1 MNHTPTILKL
11 IAFCFTLFVF
21 TSYRCSD
28 ESATDTPKVIL
39 KKEIKF
45 DTISLAI
52 VGDLMCHSQQYKMA
66 KTDSGYDLNPTFA
79 PVKKYLADADFTLGN
94 LETVTAGAAANF
106 TGFPMFNTP
115 VEYLDALKNAGFD
128 VLTNSNNH
136 SLDRGFMGVEKT
148 INELDKRGL
157 LHTGT
162 ARTAAERNT
171 PLILKKNNTKL
182 GVLAYTYGTNG
193 IPIPKGKDFCVN
205 LIDTLK
211 IKADIQNS
219 KKSGADVVMV
229 FVHWGN
235 EYQRYPS
242 DSQKMVA
249 NYIHKN
255 GGLLV
260 FGSHPHVLQPTNV
273 KSPDYKEGFTI
284 YSMGNFVSS
293 QRKKYTDC
301 GIIVKMKLIKNIATG
316 EVTISSTNFVP
327 TYVSTHKG
335 FRILPVFDALE
346 AINAKDPTHP
356 SYTHSISEQARIKEV
371 WGETTK
377 HMTYEKAGFTVLEK

>member
-1 MNHTPTILKL
+1 
-11 IAFCFTLFVF
+11 
-21 TSYRCSD
+21 
-28 ESATDTPKVIL
+28 
-39 KKEIKF
+39 
-45 DTISLAI
+45 
-52 VGDLMCHSQQYKMA
+52 MA
-66 KTDSGYDLNPTFA
+66 KTDSGYDFNPTFA
-79 PVKKYLADADFTLGN
+79 PVKKYLSDADFTLGN

-148 INELDKRGL
+148 IVELDKRGL

-211 IKADIQNS
+211 IKTDIQNS

-249 NYIHKN
+249 DYIHKN

-273 KSPDYKEGFTI
+273 KSPDYKDGFTI

-293 QRKKYTDC
+293 QRKQYTDC
-301 GIIVKMKLIKNIATG
+301 GIIVKMKLIKNIASG

-346 AINAKDPTHP
+346 AINAKDLAHP
-356 SYTHSISEQARIKEV
+356 AYTNSLSEQARIKEV

-377 HMTYEKAGFTVLEK
+377 HMTHEKAGFKVLEK

>member
-1 MNHTPTILKL
+1 MKHTPTILKL
-11 IAFCFTLFVF
+11 IAFCFSLFVF

-28 ESATDTPKVIL
+28 ESATDTPKAIT

-45 DTISLAI
+45 DTVSLAI

-66 KTDSGYDLNPTFA
+66 KTDSGYDFNPTFA

-136 SLDRGFMGVEKT
+136 SLDRGFVGVEKT
-148 INELDKRGL
+148 IVELDKRGL

-211 IKADIQNS
+211 IKTDIQNS

-249 NYIHKN
+249 DYIHKN

-273 KSPDYKEGFTI
+273 KSPDYEGGFTI

-293 QRKKYTDC
+293 QRKQYTDC

-346 AINAKDPTHP
+346 AINAKNITHP
-356 SYTHSISEQARIKEV
+356 SYTHSLSEQARIKEV

-377 HMTYEKAGFTVLEK
+377 HMTYEKAGFRVLDK

>member
-1 MNHTPTILKL
+1 MKHTPTIIKL
-11 IAFCFTLFVF
+11 IAFCFSLFVF

-28 ESATDTPKVIL
+28 ESANDTPKAII

-45 DTISLAI
+45 DTVSLAI

-66 KTDSGYDLNPTFA
+66 KTDSGYDFNPTFA
-79 PVKKYLADADFTLGN
+79 PVKKYLSDADFTLGN

-148 INELDKRGL
+148 IVELDKRGL

-211 IKADIQNS
+211 IKTDIQNS

-249 NYIHKN
+249 DYIHKN

-273 KSPDYKEGFTI
+273 KSPDYERGFTI

-293 QRKKYTDC
+293 QRKQYTDC

-346 AINAKDPTHP
+346 AINAKNITHP
-356 SYTHSISEQARIKEV
+356 SYTHSLSEQARIKEV

-377 HMTYEKAGFTVLEK
+377 HMTHEKAGFVVLEK

>member
-1 MNHTPTILKL
+1 MKHTPTILKL
-11 IAFCFTLFVF
+11 IAFCFSLFVF

-28 ESATDTPKVIL
+28 VSANETSKVII

-66 KTDSGYDLNPTFA
+66 KTDSGYDFNPTFA

-148 INELDKRGL
+148 IVELDKRGL

-162 ARTAAERNT
+162 ARTAAERNI

-211 IKADIQNS
+211 IKTDIQNS

-249 NYIHKN
+249 DYIHKN

-273 KSPDYKEGFTI
+273 KSPDYKDGFTI

-293 QRKKYTDC
+293 QRKQYIDC
-301 GIIVKMKLIKNIATG
+301 GIIVKMKLIKNIASG

-346 AINAKDPTHP
+346 AINAKDLAHP
-356 SYTHSISEQARIKEV
+356 AYTNSLSEQARIKEV

-377 HMTYEKAGFTVLEK
+377 HMTHEKAGFTVLEK

>member
-1 MNHTPTILKL
+1 MKHTPTILKL
-11 IAFCFTLFVF
+11 IAFCFSLFVF

-28 ESATDTPKVIL
+28 ESANVTSKVII

-66 KTDSGYDLNPTFA
+66 KTDSGYDFNPTFA

-148 INELDKRGL
+148 IIELDKRGL

-211 IKADIQNS
+211 IKTDIQNS

-242 DSQKMVA
+242 DSQKMVDD
-249 NYIHKN
+249 YIHKN

-273 KSPDYKEGFTI
+273 KSPDYKDGFTI

-293 QRKKYTDC
+293 QRKQYTDC
-301 GIIVKMKLIKNIATG
+301 GIIVKMKLIKNIASG

-346 AINAKDPTHP
+346 AINSKDLTHP
-356 SYTHSISEQARIKEV
+356 SYTNSVSEQARIKEV

-377 HMTYEKAGFTVLEK
+377 HMTYEKAGFRVLEK

>member
-1 MNHTPTILKL
+1 MKHTPTILKL
-11 IAFCFTLFVF
+11 IAFCFSLFVF

-28 ESATDTPKVIL
+28 VSANETSKVII

-66 KTDSGYDLNPTFA
+66 KTDSGYDFNPTFA

-115 VEYLDALKNAGFD
+115 VQYLDALKNAGFN

-136 SLDRGFMGVEKT
+136 SLDRGFLGIERT
-148 INELDKRGL
+148 IAELDQRGF

-162 ARTAAERNT
+162 ARSSTERNT

-193 IPIPKGKDFCVN
+193 IPIPAGKGFCVN
-205 LIDTLK
+205 VIDTLQ
-211 IKADIQNS
+211 IKKDIENS
-219 KKSGADVVMV
+219 KKAGADVVMV

-235 EYQRYPS
+235 EYQRYAS
-242 DSQKMVA
+242 DAQKMVE

-255 GGLLV
+255 GALLV
-260 FGSHPHVLQPTNV
+260 FGSHPHVLQPTYV
-273 KSPDYKEGFTI
+273 KSNDLKAGFTI
-284 YSMGNFVSS
+284 FSMGNFVSS
-293 QRKKYTDC
+293 QRKQFTDS
-301 GIIVKMKLIKNIATG
+301 GIIIKMKLLKNVTTG
-316 EVTISSTNFVP
+316 EVSILSSNFIP

-335 FRILPVFDALE
+335 FRILPVRDALE
-346 AINAKDPTHP
+346 SIKNKDVNHLT
-356 SYTHSISEQARIKEV
+356 YTSSLSEQARLQAV

-377 HMTYEKAGFTVLEK
+377 HMTNEKVGFTVLEK

>member
-1 MNHTPTILKL
+1 MKHSSTLFKL
-11 IAFCFTLFVF
+11 LAFSFALFVF
-21 TSYRCSD
+21 TSYRCSEKSSSD
-28 ESATDTPKVIL
+28 SPKVIQ
-39 KKEIKF
+39 KKVVAY
-45 DTISLAI
+45 DTVSLAV

-66 KTDSGYDLNPTFA
+66 KTDSGYDFNPTFA
-79 PVKKYLADADFTLGN
+79 PIKKYLANADFTLGN
-94 LETVTAGAAANF
+94 LETVTAGAASNF

-128 VLTNSNNH
+128 VLTNANNH
-136 SLDRGFMGVEKT
+136 SLDRGFVGVEKT
-148 INELDKRGL
+148 IMELDKRGL

-162 ARTAAERNT
+162 ARSAEERNT
-171 PLILKKNNTKL
+171 PLILKKNNMKL

-193 IPIPKGKDFCVN
+193 IPIPAGKGFCVN

-211 IKADIQNS
+211 IKADIQNT
-219 KKSGADVVMV
+219 KKAGADVVMV

-235 EYQRYPS
+235 EYQRQPS

-249 NYIHKN
+249 DFIHKN

-273 KSPDYKEGFTI
+273 KSPDYKQGFTI
-284 YSMGNFVSS
+284 FSMGNFVSS
-293 QRKKYTDC
+293 QRKQYTDC
-301 GIIVKMKLIKNIATG
+301 GIIVNMKLIKNLTTG
-316 EVTISSTNFVP
+316 EITIGSTSFVP
-327 TYVSTHKG
+327 TYVSTHSG

-346 AINAKDPTHP
+346 AINAKNSNHP
-356 SYTHSISEQARIKEV
+356 AYTNSLSEQARIKEV

-377 HMTYEKAGFTVLEK
+377 HMTHEKAGFKVVEK

>member
-1 MNHTPTILKL
+1 MKHSSTLFKL
-11 IAFCFTLFVF
+11 LAFSFALFVF
-21 TSYRCSD
+21 TSYRCSEKSSSD
-28 ESATDTPKVIL
+28 SPKVIQ
-39 KKEIKF
+39 KKVVAY
-45 DTISLAI
+45 DTVSLAV

-66 KTDSGYDLNPTFA
+66 KTDSGYDFNPTFT
-79 PVKKYLADADFTLGN
+79 PIKKYLANADFTLGN
-94 LETVTAGAAANF
+94 LETVTAGAASNF

-128 VLTNSNNH
+128 VLTNANNH
-136 SLDRGFMGVEKT
+136 SLDRGFVGVEKT
-148 INELDKRGL
+148 IMELDKRGL

-162 ARTAAERNT
+162 ARSAEERNT
-171 PLILKKNNTKL
+171 PLILKKNNMKL

-193 IPIPKGKDFCVN
+193 IPIPAGKGFCVN

-211 IKADIQNS
+211 IKADIQNT
-219 KKSGADVVMV
+219 KKAGADVVMV

-235 EYQRYPS
+235 EYQRQPS

-249 NYIHKN
+249 DFIHKN

-273 KSPDYKEGFTI
+273 KSPDYKQGFTI
-284 YSMGNFVSS
+284 FSMGNFVSS
-293 QRKKYTDC
+293 QRKQYTDC
-301 GIIVKMKLIKNIATG
+301 GIIVNMKLIKNLTTG
-316 EVTISSTNFVP
+316 EVTIGSTSFVP
-327 TYVSTHKG
+327 TYVSTHSG

-346 AINAKDPTHP
+346 AINANNSNHP
-356 SYTHSISEQARIKEV
+356 AHTNSLSEQARIKEV

-377 HMTYEKAGFTVLEK
+377 HMTHEKAGFKVLEK

>member
-1 MNHTPTILKL
+1 MKHTPTILKL
-11 IAFCFTLFVF
+11 IAFCFSLFVF

-28 ESATDTPKVIL
+28 ESAKDTPKAII

-45 DTISLAI
+45 DTVSLAI

-66 KTDSGYDLNPTFA
+66 KTDSGYDFNPTFA

-148 INELDKRGL
+148 IVELDKRGL

-162 ARTAAERNT
+162 ARTVADRNT

-211 IKADIQNS
+211 IKTDIQNT

-249 NYIHKN
+249 DYIHKN

-273 KSPDYKEGFTI
+273 KSPDYNDGFTI

-293 QRKKYTDC
+293 QRKQYTDC

-346 AINAKDPTHP
+346 AINAKNLTHP
-356 SYTHSISEQARIKEV
+356 SYTHSLSEQARIKEV

>member
-1 MNHTPTILKL
+1 MKHTPTILKL
-11 IAFCFTLFVF
+11 IAFCFSLFVF
-21 TSYRCSD
+21 TSYRCS
-28 ESATDTPKVIL
+28 EKSPSQTVKPTV
-39 KKEIKF
+39 KKEIKY
-45 DTISLAI
+45 DTVSLAI

-66 KTDSGYDLNPTFA
+66 KTDSGYDFNPTFD

-136 SLDRGFMGVEKT
+136 SLDRGFLGVEKT
-148 INELDKRGL
+148 IEELDKRGL

-171 PLILKKNNTKL
+171 PLILQKNTTKL

-193 IPIPKGKDFCVN
+193 IPVPKGKDFCVN
-205 LIDTLK
+205 LIDTLQ
-211 IKADIQNS
+211 IKTDIQNA

-273 KSPDYKEGFTI
+273 KSPDYKDGFTI
-284 YSMGNFVSS
+284 YSMGNFISS

-346 AINAKDPTHP
+346 AINAKDLAHP
-356 SYTHSISEQARIKEV
+356 AYTNSLSEQGRIKEV

-377 HMTYEKAGFTVLEK
+377 HMTHEKAGFRVLEK

>member
-1 MNHTPTILKL
+1 MKHTPTILKL
-11 IAFCFTLFVF
+11 IAFCFSLFVF

-28 ESATDTPKVIL
+28 VSANETSIVII

-66 KTDSGYDLNPTFA
+66 KTDSGYDFNPTFA

-148 INELDKRGL
+148 IVELDKRGL

-211 IKADIQNS
+211 IKTDIQNS

-249 NYIHKN
+249 DYIHKN

-273 KSPDYKEGFTI
+273 KSPDFKDGFTI

-293 QRKKYTDC
+293 QRKQYTDC
-301 GIIVKMKLIKNIATG
+301 GIIVKMKLIKNIASG

-346 AINAKDPTHP
+346 AINAKNLTHP
-356 SYTHSISEQARIKEV
+356 SYTHSVSEQARIKEV

>member
-1 MNHTPTILKL
+1 MKHTPTILKL
-11 IAFCFTLFVF
+11 IAFCFSLFVF

-28 ESATDTPKVIL
+28 ESATDTPKAII

-45 DTISLAI
+45 DTVSLAI

-66 KTDSGYDLNPTFA
+66 KTDSGYDFNPTFA

-148 INELDKRGL
+148 IVELDKRGL

-211 IKADIQNS
+211 IKTDIQNS

-249 NYIHKN
+249 NFIHKN

-273 KSPDYKEGFTI
+273 KSPDYKDGFTI

-293 QRKKYTDC
+293 QRKQYTDC

-335 FRILPVFDALE
+335 FRILPVFDAIE
-346 AINAKDPTHP
+346 AINAKDLTHP
-356 SYTHSISEQARIKEV
+356 SYTHSVSEQVRIKEV

>member
-1 MNHTPTILKL
+1 MKHTPTILKL
-11 IAFCFTLFVF
+11 IAFCFSLFVF
-21 TSYRCSD
+21 TSYRCSE
-28 ESATDTPKVIL
+28 ESPSQTVKPAV
-39 KKEIKF
+39 KKEIKY
-45 DTISLAI
+45 DTVSLAI

-66 KTDSGYDLNPTFA
+66 KTDSGYDFNPTFA
-79 PVKKYLADADFTLGN
+79 PVKKYLSDADFTLGN

-106 TGFPMFNTP
+106 TGFPRFNTP

-148 INELDKRGL
+148 IEELDKRGL

-171 PLILKKNNTKL
+171 PLILQKNTTKL

-193 IPIPKGKDFCVN
+193 IPVPKGKDFCVN

-211 IKADIQNS
+211 IKTDIQNS

-229 FVHWGN
+229 IVHWGN

-249 NYIHKN
+249 TFIHKN

-273 KSPDYKEGFTI
+273 KSSDYKDGFTI
-284 YSMGNFVSS
+284 YSMGNFISS

-327 TYVSTHKG
+327 TYVSTHRG

-346 AINAKDPTHP
+346 AINATDLAHP
-356 SYTHSISEQARIKEV
+356 AYTNSLSEQARIKEV

-377 HMTYEKAGFTVLEK
+377 HMTHEMAGFRVLEK

>member
-1 MNHTPTILKL
+1 MKYTPAILKS
-11 IAFCFTLFVF
+11 IAFCFSLFVF

-28 ESATDTPKVIL
+28 ESATDTPKVII

-45 DTISLAI
+45 DTVSLAI
-52 VGDLMCHSQQYKMA
+52 VGDLMCHSQQYKLA
-66 KTDSGYDLNPTFA
+66 KTDSGYDFNPTFT

-136 SLDRGFMGVEKT
+136 SLDRGFAGVEKT
-148 INELDKRGL
+148 IVELDKRGL

-211 IKADIQNS
+211 IKADIQNA

-273 KSPDYKEGFTI
+273 KSPDYKDGFTI

-293 QRKKYTDC
+293 QRKQYTDC

-327 TYVSTHKG
+327 TYVSTNKG
-335 FRILPVFDALE
+335 FRILPVRDALE
-346 AINAKDPTHP
+346 AIKNKDVNHLT
-356 SYTHSISEQARIKEV
+356 YTSSLSEQARLQEV

-377 HMTYEKAGFTVLEK
+377 HMTHEKAGFTVLEK

>member
-1 MNHTPTILKL
+1 MKHTPTILKL
-11 IAFCFTLFVF
+11 FAFCFSLFVF
-21 TSYRCSD
+21 TSYRCSEVSTG
-28 ESATDTPKVIL
+28 ESPKVPQ
-39 KKEIKF
+39 KKDIQY
-45 DTISLAI
+45 DTVSLAI
-52 VGDLMCHSQQYKMA
+52 VGDLMCHSQQYKRA
-66 KTDSGYDLNPTFA
+66 KTDSGYDFNPTFA

-115 VEYLDALKNAGFD
+115 VEYLNALKNAGFD

-136 SLDRGFMGVEKT
+136 SLDRGFLGVEKT
-148 INELDKRGL
+148 IAELDKRGL

-211 IKADIQNS
+211 IKTDIQNA

-242 DSQKMVA
+242 DSQK
-249 NYIHKN
+249 N
-255 GGLLV
+255 G
-260 FGSHPHVLQPTNV
+260 
-273 KSPDYKEGFTI
+273 
-284 YSMGNFVSS
+284 S
-293 QRKKYTDC
+293 QLY
-301 GIIVKMKLIKNIATG
+301 
-316 EVTISSTNFVP
+316 P
-327 TYVSTHKG
+327 
-335 FRILPVFDALE
+335 
-346 AINAKDPTHP
+346 
-356 SYTHSISEQARIKEV
+356 
-371 WGETTK
+371 
-377 HMTYEKAGFTVLEK
+377 